1 MSGSV
6 SMLLCP
12 SHVETLIKCLNGKVQ
27 YYRHRHKLLS
37 DTLERRTC
45 GCGLLT

>member
-6 SMLLCP
+6 SMMLCP
-12 SHVETLIKCLNGKVQ
+12 SHAEILIKCLNGKVQ
-27 YYRHRHKLLS
+27 YYCHLHELLS
-37 DTLERRTC
+37 EILERRTC